1 MLFVRVGTTKMHT
14 IKIIIAGLLIWS
26 VINILS
32 HLWVEKV
39 ATGSGLV
46 LFLALWL
53 IISVVHLW
61 IGVFHAG
68 YSLAEEL
75 PILVVVF
82 SVPAVIGLGCWF
94 LSRL

>member
-1 MLFVRVGTTKMHT
+1 MHT
-14 IKIIIAGLLIWS
+14 IKIIIAGLLIWA

-53 IISVVHLW
+53 IISVIHLW
-61 IGVFHAG
+61 MGVFHAG
-68 YSLAEEL
+68 YSFAEEL
-75 PILVVVF
+75 PILAIVF
-82 SVPAVIGLGCWF
+82 LVPIFIALGCWNF
-94 LSRL
+94 AQS